1 MRRRLPVL
9 AYGLGAI
16 AAVAGLGASLSISNN
31 SQLRASLGP
40 WLGAPS
46 APISAATADKSVT
59 PLRPPSQQIG
69 AVGLVEPSS
78 QEISIGTDISGTV
91 SRVLA
96 VPGVRVSKG
105 QPLFVLDTRLA
116 EAVVAQR
123 LRDLAAAEARLALAR
138 GRVPGLQAEVQAAMT
153 AVEAARADKD
163 DAMDVVRIAS
173 GLNSGD
179 TISAREITRRRNVLR
194 AAEAKYAEATARLA
208 LAQANLALYDEAKG
222 GANITIELAAI
233 EQARASLRLA
243 QTDLE
248 LRTVGAPIDGEV
260 LRVNINPGEF
270 ALAGA
275 VTQPLIVMGRTDPM
289 HLRIDI
295 DEADI
300 SRYRQ
305 GAPAVASLRGNSMR
319 KLQLSFVRAEPLVV
333 PKRALSGLATER
345 VDTRVMQLIYAIV
358 DDGARVLPGQQVDV
372 LIEADEA
379 GPQAVS
385 NRSGTDRTASQ

>member
-1 MRRRLPVL
+1 MGRRLPIL

-16 AAVAGLGASLSISNN
+16 AAVAGLGASLSISSK
-31 SQLRASLGP
+31 SQLRAAVEP
-40 WLGAPS
+40 WLSSQTGQTL
-46 APISAATADKSVT
+46 APIASAASTME
-59 PLRPPSQQIG
+59 PPAPQIG

-78 QEISIGTDISGTV
+78 QEISIGTEISGTV
-91 SRVLA
+91 SKVFA
-96 VPGVRVSKG
+96 IPGVRVSKG
-105 QPLFVLDTRLA
+105 DPLFVLDTRLA
-116 EAVVAQR
+116 EAVMMQR
-123 LRDLAAAEARLALAR
+123 LRDQAAAEARLSLAR
-138 GRVPGLQAEVQAAMT
+138 ARVPGLEAEVQAAMT
-153 AVEAARADKD
+153 AVEAARAEKD
-163 DAMDVVRIAS
+163 DAADVVRIAS
-173 GLNSGD
+173 NLNSGN
-179 TISAREITRRRNVLR
+179 TISAREITRRGNVLR
-194 AAEAKYAEATARLA
+194 SAEAKYAEATARSA

-248 LRTVGAPIDGEV
+248 LRTVSAPIDGEV

-289 HLRIDI
+289 HVRIDI

-300 SRYRQ
+300 SRYRR
-305 GAPAVASLRGNSMR
+305 GARAVASLRGDSMR

-333 PKRALSGLATER
+333 PKRALSGMTTER

-358 DDGARVLPGQQVDV
+358 DDGVAILPGQQIDV

-385 NRSGTDRTASQ
+385 NRTRTDHTSSQ

>member
-1 MRRRLPVL
+1 MARRLPLL
-9 AYGLGAI
+9 AYGLGTV
-16 AAVAGLGASLSISNN
+16 AALAGLGASVSISSK
-31 SQLRASLGP
+31 SQLRAAIEP
-40 WLGAPS
+40 WFAPPHTS
-46 APISAATADKSVT
+46 SSVSTPPPQSMPAA
-59 PLRPPSQQIG
+59 QIG

-91 SRVLA
+91 SKVFA
-96 VPGVRVSKG
+96 VPGVKLSKG
-105 QPLFVLDTRLA
+105 DPLFALDSRLA

-123 LRDLAAAEARLALAR
+123 RRDLAAAEARLTLAR
-138 GRVPGLQAEVQAAMT
+138 SRVPGLEAEVQAALT
-153 AVEAARADKD
+153 AVEAARAEKD
-163 DAMDVVRIAS
+163 DATDVVRIAS

-179 TISAREITRRRNVLR
+179 TISAREITRRRNALR
-194 AAEAKYAEATARLA
+194 TAEAKYAEASARLS

-222 GANITIELAAI
+222 GANIAIELAAI
-233 EQARASLRLA
+233 EQARASLKLA

-248 LRTVGAPIDGEV
+248 LRTVNAPIDGEV

-289 HLRIDI
+289 HVRIDI

-300 SRYRQ
+300 ARYRP
-305 GAPAVASLRGNSMR
+305 GARAVASLRGDLVR

-333 PKRALSGLATER
+333 PKRALSGLSTER

-358 DDGARVLPGQQVDV
+358 EDGMVILPGQQVDV
-372 LIEADEA
+372 LIEAEEG
-379 GPQAVS
+379 GPQAAATAR
-385 NRSGTDRTASQ
+385 RSERTASQ

>member
-1 MRRRLPVL
+1 MARRLPLL
-9 AYGLGAI
+9 AYGLGTV
-16 AAVAGLGASLSISNN
+16 AALAGLGATVSIGNKN
-31 SQLRASLGP
+31 QLRAAIEP
-40 WLGAPS
+40 WLTPSRAVPILS
-46 APISAATADKSVT
+46 APVPQALPA
-59 PLRPPSQQIG
+59 PQIG

-91 SRVLA
+91 SKVFA
-96 VPGVRVSKG
+96 VPGVKVSKG
-105 QPLFVLDTRLA
+105 DPLFALDSRMA

-123 LRDLAAAEARLALAR
+123 RRDLAAAEARLALAR
-138 GRVPGLQAEVQAAMT
+138 GRVPGLEAEVQAALT
-153 AVEAARADKD
+153 AVEAARAEKD
-163 DAMDVVRIAS
+163 DATDVVRIAS

-194 AAEAKYAEATARLA
+194 TAEARYAEASARLS

-222 GANITIELAAI
+222 GANIAIELAAI
-233 EQARASLRLA
+233 EQARATLKLA

-248 LRTVGAPIDGEV
+248 LRTVNAPIDGEV

-289 HLRIDI
+289 HVRIDI

-300 SRYRQ
+300 ARYRP
-305 GAPAVASLRGNSMR
+305 GARAVASLRGDTVR
-319 KLQLSFVRAEPLVV
+319 KLRLSFVRAEPLVV
-333 PKRALSGLATER
+333 PKRALSGLTTER

-358 DDGARVLPGQQVDV
+358 EDGLAILPGQQVDV
-372 LIEADEA
+372 LIETDEGA
-379 GPQAVS
+379 PQAAANARGS
-385 NRSGTDRTASQ
+385 ERTASQ

>member
-1 MRRRLPVL
+1 MGRRLPVL
-9 AYGLGAI
+9 AYGLGAV
-16 AAVAGLGASLSISNN
+16 AAVAGLGASFSIGSK
-31 SQLRASLGP
+31 SQLRAAIEP
-40 WLGAPS
+40 WLAGGAPASIATS
-46 APISAATADKSVT
+46 AGPQRLPAA
-59 PLRPPSQQIG
+59 QIG

-78 QEISIGTDISGTV
+78 QEISIGTDISGIV
-91 SRVLA
+91 GKVFA

-123 LRDLAAAEARLALAR
+123 RRDLAAAEARLALAR
-138 GRVPGLQAEVQAAMT
+138 GRVPGLEAEVPAAKT
-153 AVEAARADKD
+153 AVEAAGAEKD
-163 DAMDVVRIAS
+163 DATDVVRIAS

-179 TISAREITRRRNVLR
+179 TISAREITRRRNLLR
-194 AAEAKYAEATARLA
+194 TAEAKYAEATARLA
-208 LAQANLALYDEAKG
+208 LAQANLALYDEGNG

-233 EQARASLRLA
+233 EQARASLQLA

-248 LRTVGAPIDGEV
+248 LRTVSAPIDGEV

-289 HLRIDI
+289 HVRIDI

-300 SRYRQ
+300 ARYRQ
-305 GAPAVASLRGNSMR
+305 GARAIASLRGDQVR

-333 PKRALSGLATER
+333 PKRALSGLTTER

-358 DDGARVLPGQQVDV
+358 EDGAAILPGQQVDV
-372 LIEADEA
+372 LIEADDA
-379 GPQAVS
+379 GPQAAS
-385 NRSGTDRTASQ
+385 HTSRADRTASQ

>member
-1 MRRRLPVL
+1 MARRLPLL
-9 AYGLGAI
+9 AYGLVTV
-16 AAVAGLGASLSISNN
+16 AAFAGLGASVSISNK
-31 SQLRASLGP
+31 SQLRAAIEP
-40 WLGAPS
+40 WLAAPRPVAIAPAPS
-46 APISAATADKSVT
+46 PLPLPAP
-59 PLRPPSQQIG
+59 QIG

-78 QEISIGTDISGTV
+78 QEISIGTDISGIV
-91 SRVLA
+91 SKVFA

-105 QPLFVLDTRLA
+105 QPLFVLDTRMT

-138 GRVPGLQAEVQAAMT
+138 SRVPGLEAEVQAAMT

-163 DAMDVVRIAS
+163 DATDVVRIAS

-179 TISAREITRRRNVLR
+179 TISAREITRRRNALR
-194 AAEAKYAEATARLA
+194 TAEAKYAEASARLA

-233 EQARASLRLA
+233 DQARASLKLA

-248 LRTVGAPIDGEV
+248 LRTVSAPIDGEV

-289 HLRIDI
+289 HVRIDI

-300 SRYRQ
+300 SRYRP
-305 GAPAVASLRGNSMR
+305 GARAIASLRGDMVR
-319 KLQLSFVRAEPLVV
+319 KLQLSFVRVEPLVV
-333 PKRALSGLATER
+333 PKRALSGLTTER

-358 DDGARVLPGQQVDV
+358 EDGMAILPGQQVDV
-372 LIEADEA
+372 LIEAEDH
-379 GPQAVS
+379 GPQAAQNS
-385 NRSGTDRTASQ
+385 ARADRTASQ

>member
-1 MRRRLPVL
+1 MARRLPLL
-9 AYGLGAI
+9 AYGLVT
-16 AAVAGLGASLSISNN
+16 VATLAGFGASVSISNK
-31 SQLRASLGP
+31 SQLRAAIEP
-40 WLGAPS
+40 WLGAPRPVS
-46 APISAATADKSVT
+46 LTPAASPLPLPAP
-59 PLRPPSQQIG
+59 QIG

-91 SRVLA
+91 SKVFA
-96 VPGVRVSKG
+96 VPGVKVSKG
-105 QPLFVLDTRLA
+105 QPLFVLDTRMT

-138 GRVPGLQAEVQAAMT
+138 SRVPGLEAEVQAAMT

-163 DAMDVVRIAS
+163 DATDVVRIAS

-194 AAEAKYAEATARLA
+194 TAEAKYAEASARLA

-233 EQARASLRLA
+233 EQARASLKLA

-248 LRTVGAPIDGEV
+248 LRTVSAPIDGEV

-289 HLRIDI
+289 HVRIDI

-300 SRYRQ
+300 SRYRP
-305 GAPAVASLRGNSMR
+305 GARAVASLRGDAVR
-319 KLQLSFVRAEPLVV
+319 KLQLSFVRVEPLVV
-333 PKRALSGLATER
+333 PKRALSGLTTER
-345 VDTRVMQLIYAIV
+345 VDTRVMQLIYAIAE
-358 DDGARVLPGQQVDV
+358 DGLAILPGQQVDV
-372 LIEADEA
+372 LIEADNA
-379 GPQAVS
+379 GPQAAQS
-385 NRSGTDRTASQ
+385 ANRTERTASQ

>member
-1 MRRRLPVL
+1 MARRLPLL
-9 AYGLGAI
+9 AYGLVT
-16 AAVAGLGASLSISNN
+16 VATLAGFGASVSITNKN
-31 SQLRASLGP
+31 QLRAAIEP
-40 WLGAPS
+40 WLGAPRPVS
-46 APISAATADKSVT
+46 LAPAAS
-59 PLRPPSQQIG
+59 PLPLPAPQIG

-91 SRVLA
+91 SKVFA
-96 VPGVRVSKG
+96 VPGVKVSKG
-105 QPLFVLDTRLA
+105 QPLFVLDTRMT

-138 GRVPGLQAEVQAAMT
+138 SRVPGLEAEVQAAMT

-163 DAMDVVRIAS
+163 DATDVVRIAS

-194 AAEAKYAEATARLA
+194 SAEAKYAEASARLA

-233 EQARASLRLA
+233 EQARASLKLA

-248 LRTVGAPIDGEV
+248 LRTVSAPIDGEV

-289 HLRIDI
+289 HVRIDI

-300 SRYRQ
+300 SRYRP
-305 GAPAVASLRGNSMR
+305 GARAMASLRGDAVR
-319 KLQLSFVRAEPLVV
+319 KLQLSFVRVEPLVV
-333 PKRALSGLATER
+333 PKRALSGLTTER

-358 DDGARVLPGQQVDV
+358 EDGMAILPGQQVDV
-372 LIEADEA
+372 LIEADNS
-379 GPQAVS
+379 GPQAAQS
-385 NRSGTDRTASQ
+385 ANRGERTASQ

>member
-1 MRRRLPVL
+1 MARRLPLL
-9 AYGLGAI
+9 AYGLGTV
-16 AAVAGLGASLSISNN
+16 AALAGLGATVSIGNKN
-31 SQLRASLGP
+31 QLRAAIEP
-40 WLGAPS
+40 WLTPSRAVPILS
-46 APISAATADKSVT
+46 APVPQALPA
-59 PLRPPSQQIG
+59 PQIG

-91 SRVLA
+91 SKVFA
-96 VPGVRVSKG
+96 VPGVKVSKG
-105 QPLFVLDTRLA
+105 DPLFALDSRLA

-123 LRDLAAAEARLALAR
+123 RRDLAAAEARLALAR
-138 GRVPGLQAEVQAAMT
+138 GRVPGLEAEVQAALT
-153 AVEAARADKD
+153 AVEAARAEKD
-163 DAMDVVRIAS
+163 DATDVVRIAS

-194 AAEAKYAEATARLA
+194 TAEARYAEASARLS

-222 GANITIELAAI
+222 GANIAIELAAI
-233 EQARASLRLA
+233 EQARATLTLA

-248 LRTVGAPIDGEV
+248 LRTVNAPIDGEV

-289 HLRIDI
+289 HVRIDI

-300 SRYRQ
+300 ARYRP
-305 GAPAVASLRGNSMR
+305 GARAVASLRGDTVR
-319 KLQLSFVRAEPLVV
+319 KLRLSFVRAEPLVV
-333 PKRALSGLATER
+333 PKRALSGLTTER

-358 DDGARVLPGQQVDV
+358 EDGLAILPGQQVDV
-372 LIEADEA
+372 LIETDEGA
-379 GPQAVS
+379 PQAAANARGS
-385 NRSGTDRTASQ
+385 ERTASQ

>member
-1 MRRRLPVL
+1 MARRLPLL
-9 AYGLGAI
+9 AYGLGTV
-16 AAVAGLGASLSISNN
+16 AALAGLGASVSIGNQ
-31 SQLRASLGP
+31 SQLRAAIEP
-40 WLGAPS
+40 WLAAPRPVSIAPAPS
-46 APISAATADKSVT
+46 PLPLPAP
-59 PLRPPSQQIG
+59 QIG

-91 SRVLA
+91 SKVFA
-96 VPGVRVSKG
+96 VPGVKVSKG
-105 QPLFVLDTRLA
+105 QPLFVLDTRMT

-123 LRDLAAAEARLALAR
+123 LRDLAAAEARLTLAR
-138 GRVPGLQAEVQAAMT
+138 SRVPGLEAEVQAAMT

-163 DAMDVVRIAS
+163 DATDVVRIAS

-179 TISAREITRRRNVLR
+179 TISAREITRRRNALR
-194 AAEAKYAEATARLA
+194 TAEAKYADAAARLA

-233 EQARASLRLA
+233 EQARASLKLA

-248 LRTVGAPIDGEV
+248 LRTVSAPIDGEV

-289 HLRIDI
+289 HVRIDI

-300 SRYRQ
+300 SRYRP
-305 GAPAVASLRGNSMR
+305 GARALASLRGDAVR
-319 KLQLSFVRAEPLVV
+319 KLQLSFVRVEPLVV
-333 PKRALSGLATER
+333 PKRALSGLTTER
-345 VDTRVMQLIYAIV
+345 VDTRVMQLIYAILE
-358 DDGARVLPGQQVDV
+358 DGMAILPGQQVDV
-372 LIEADEA
+372 LIEADDS
-379 GPQAVS
+379 GSQAAQSS
-385 NRSGTDRTASQ
+385 NRTERTASH

>member
-1 MRRRLPVL
+1 MARRLPLL
-9 AYGLGAI
+9 AYGLGTV
-16 AAVAGLGASLSISNN
+16 AALAGLGATVSIGNKN
-31 SQLRASLGP
+31 QLRAAIEP
-40 WLGAPS
+40 WLTPSRAVPIVS
-46 APISAATADKSVT
+46 APVPQALPA
-59 PLRPPSQQIG
+59 PQIG

-91 SRVLA
+91 SKVFA
-96 VPGVRVSKG
+96 VPGVKVSRG
-105 QPLFVLDTRLA
+105 DPLFALDSRLA

-123 LRDLAAAEARLALAR
+123 RRDLAAAEARLALAR
-138 GRVPGLQAEVQAAMT
+138 GRVPGLEAEVQAALT
-153 AVEAARADKD
+153 AVEAARAEKD
-163 DAMDVVRIAS
+163 DATDVVRIAS

-194 AAEAKYAEATARLA
+194 TAEARYAEASARLS

-222 GANITIELAAI
+222 GANIAIELAAI
-233 EQARASLRLA
+233 EQARATLKLA

-248 LRTVGAPIDGEV
+248 LRTVNAPIDGEV

-289 HLRIDI
+289 HVRIDI

-300 SRYRQ
+300 ARYRP
-305 GAPAVASLRGNSMR
+305 GARAVASLRGDTVR
-319 KLQLSFVRAEPLVV
+319 KLRLSFVRAEPLVV
-333 PKRALSGLATER
+333 PKRALSGLTTER

-358 DDGARVLPGQQVDV
+358 EDGLAILPGQQVDV
-372 LIEADEA
+372 LIETDEGA
-379 GPQAVS
+379 PQAAANARGS
-385 NRSGTDRTASQ
+385 ERTASQ

>member
-1 MRRRLPVL
+1 MARRLPLL
-9 AYGLGAI
+9 AYGLGTV
-16 AAVAGLGASLSISNN
+16 AALAGLGATVSIGNKN
-31 SQLRASLGP
+31 QLRAAIEP
-40 WLGAPS
+40 WLTPSRAVPILS
-46 APISAATADKSVT
+46 APVPQALPA
-59 PLRPPSQQIG
+59 PQIG

-91 SRVLA
+91 SKVFA
-96 VPGVRVSKG
+96 VPGVKVSKG
-105 QPLFVLDTRLA
+105 DPLFALDSRMA

-123 LRDLAAAEARLALAR
+123 RRDLAAAEARLALAR
-138 GRVPGLQAEVQAAMT
+138 GRVPGLEAEVQAALT
-153 AVEAARADKD
+153 AVEAARAEKD
-163 DAMDVVRIAS
+163 DATDVVRIAS

-194 AAEAKYAEATARLA
+194 TAEARYAEASARLS

-222 GANITIELAAI
+222 GANIAIELAAI
-233 EQARASLRLA
+233 EQARATLKLA

-248 LRTVGAPIDGEV
+248 LRTVNAPIDGEV

-289 HLRIDI
+289 HVRIDI

-300 SRYRQ
+300 ARYRP
-305 GAPAVASLRGNSMR
+305 GARAVASLRGDTVR
-319 KLQLSFVRAEPLVV
+319 KLRLSFVRAEPLVV
-333 PKRALSGLATER
+333 PKRALSGLTTER

-358 DDGARVLPGQQVDV
+358 EDGLAILPGQQVDV
-372 LIEADEA
+372 LIETDEGA
-379 GPQAVS
+379 AQAAANARGS
-385 NRSGTDRTASQ
+385 ERTASQ

>member
-1 MRRRLPVL
+1 MARRLPLL
-9 AYGLGAI
+9 AYGLGTL
-16 AAVAGLGASLSISNN
+16 AALAGFGASVSINN
-31 SQLRASLGP
+31 KSQLRAAIEP
-40 WLGAPS
+40 WLAPPRPVS
-46 APISAATADKSVT
+46 IAPT
-59 PLRPPSQQIG
+59 PSPLPLPQIG

-91 SRVLA
+91 SKVLA
-96 VPGVRVSKG
+96 VPGVKVSKG
-105 QPLFVLDTRLA
+105 QPLFVLDTRMT

-138 GRVPGLQAEVQAAMT
+138 SRVPGLEAEVQAAMT

-163 DAMDVVRIAS
+163 DATDVVRIAS

-179 TISAREITRRRNVLR
+179 TISAREITRRRNALR
-194 AAEAKYAEATARLA
+194 TAEAKYAEASARLA
-208 LAQANLALYDEAKG
+208 LARANLALYDEAKG

-233 EQARASLRLA
+233 EQARASLKLA

-248 LRTVGAPIDGEV
+248 LRTVSAPIDGEV

-289 HLRIDI
+289 HVRIDI

-300 SRYRQ
+300 SRYRP
-305 GAPAVASLRGNSMR
+305 GARAMASLRGDAVR
-319 KLQLSFVRAEPLVV
+319 KLQLSFVRVEPLVV
-333 PKRALSGLATER
+333 PKRALSGLTTER

-358 DDGARVLPGQQVDV
+358 EDGMAILPGQQVDV
-372 LIEADEA
+372 LIEADDP
-379 GPQAVS
+379 GPQTAQS
-385 NRSGTDRTASQ
+385 SHRAERSASQ

>member
-1 MRRRLPVL
+1 MARRLPLL
-9 AYGLGAI
+9 AYGLGTL
-16 AAVAGLGASLSISNN
+16 AALAGFGACVSISNK
-31 SQLRASLGP
+31 SQLRAAIEP
-40 WLGAPS
+40 WLAAARPVSIALTPSPLPLPAP
-46 APISAATADKSVT
+46 
-59 PLRPPSQQIG
+59 QIG

-91 SRVLA
+91 SKVLA

-105 QPLFVLDTRLA
+105 QPLFVLDTRMT

-138 GRVPGLQAEVQAAMT
+138 SRVPGLEAEVQAAMT

-163 DAMDVVRIAS
+163 DATDVVRIAS

-179 TISAREITRRRNVLR
+179 TISAREITRRRNALR
-194 AAEAKYAEATARLA
+194 TAEAKYAEASARLA

-233 EQARASLRLA
+233 EQTRASLKLA

-248 LRTVGAPIDGEV
+248 LRTVSAPIDGEV

-289 HLRIDI
+289 HVRIDI

-300 SRYRQ
+300 SRYRP
-305 GAPAVASLRGNSMR
+305 GARAMASLRGDAVR
-319 KLQLSFVRAEPLVV
+319 KLQLRFVRVEPLVV
-333 PKRALSGLATER
+333 PKRALSGLTTER

-358 DDGARVLPGQQVDV
+358 EDGMAILPGQQVDV
-372 LIEADEA
+372 LIEADEN
-379 GPQAVS
+379 GPQAAQS
-385 NRSGTDRTASQ
+385 SHRAERTASQ

>member
-1 MRRRLPVL
+1 MARRLPLL
-9 AYGLGAI
+9 AYGLGTV
-16 AAVAGLGASLSISNN
+16 AALAGLGATVSIGNKN
-31 SQLRASLGP
+31 QLRAAIEP
-40 WLGAPS
+40 WLTPSRAVPILS
-46 APISAATADKSVT
+46 APVPQALPA
-59 PLRPPSQQIG
+59 PQIG

-91 SRVLA
+91 SKVFA
-96 VPGVRVSKG
+96 VPGVKVSKG
-105 QPLFVLDTRLA
+105 DPLFALDSRMA

-123 LRDLAAAEARLALAR
+123 RRDLAAAEARLALAR
-138 GRVPGLQAEVQAAMT
+138 GRVPGLEAEVQAALT
-153 AVEAARADKD
+153 AVEAARAEKD
-163 DAMDVVRIAS
+163 DATDVVRIAS

-194 AAEAKYAEATARLA
+194 TAEARYAEASARLS

-222 GANITIELAAI
+222 GANIAIELAAI
-233 EQARASLRLA
+233 EQARATLTLA

-248 LRTVGAPIDGEV
+248 LRTVNAPIDGEV

-289 HLRIDI
+289 HVRIDI

-300 SRYRQ
+300 ARYRP
-305 GAPAVASLRGNSMR
+305 GARAVASLRGDTVR
-319 KLQLSFVRAEPLVV
+319 KLRLSFVRAEPLVV
-333 PKRALSGLATER
+333 PKRALSGLTTER

-358 DDGARVLPGQQVDV
+358 EDGLAILPGQQVDV
-372 LIEADEA
+372 LIETDEGA
-379 GPQAVS
+379 PQAAANARGS
-385 NRSGTDRTASQ
+385 ERTASQ

>member
-1 MRRRLPVL
+1 MRRRLPIL

-16 AAVAGLGASLSISNN
+16 ATVAGLGASLSISNN
-31 SQLRASLGP
+31 SQLRASLEP

-46 APISAATADKSVT
+46 APISAATASRSVT
-59 PLRPPSQQIG
+59 PLRPPPPQIG

-91 SRVLA
+91 SKVLA
-96 VPGVRVSKG
+96 VPGMRVSKG
-105 QPLFVLDTRLA
+105 QALFVLDTRLA

-153 AVEAARADKD
+153 TVEAARADKD

-233 EQARASLRLA
+233 EQARATLRLA

-248 LRTVGAPIDGEV
+248 LRTVSAPIDGEV

-289 HLRIDI
+289 YVRIDI

-305 GAPAVASLRGNSMR
+305 GARAVASLRGDFVR

-358 DDGARVLPGQQVDV
+358 DDGAAILPGQQIDV
-372 LIEADEA
+372 LIEAAEA

-385 NRSGTDRTASQ
+385 NKSGTDRTASQ